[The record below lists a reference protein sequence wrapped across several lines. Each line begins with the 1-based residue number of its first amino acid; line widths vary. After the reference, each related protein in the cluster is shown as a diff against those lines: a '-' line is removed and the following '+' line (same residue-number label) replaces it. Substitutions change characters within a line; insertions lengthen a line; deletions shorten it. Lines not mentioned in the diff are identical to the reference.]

1 MKYRTGT
8 ANENFNKAALS
19 CFDVRRTLNYG
30 KKKKKNCENVSTDNL
45 MT

>member
-8 ANENFNKAALS
+8 ANENFNEAALS
-19 CFDVRRTLNYG
+19 CFDVRRILNYG
-30 KKKKKNCENVSTDNL
+30 KKKKNCENVSTDNL